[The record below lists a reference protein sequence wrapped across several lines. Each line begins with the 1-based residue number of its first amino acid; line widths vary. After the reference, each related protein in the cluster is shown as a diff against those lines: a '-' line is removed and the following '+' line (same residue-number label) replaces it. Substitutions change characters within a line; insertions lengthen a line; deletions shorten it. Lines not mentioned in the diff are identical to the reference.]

1 MRDFNSAYVACG
13 VNSRLRRLAS
23 ATGYDRTPL
32 KADMVFTAPTVT
44 STHARFPQ

>member
-1 MRDFNSAYVACG
+1 MTGSGQLATAPVGLGYA
-13 VNSRLRRLAS
+13 LRPH
-23 ATGYDRTPL
+23 PL